1 MVKTLTFPKG
11 GVHPPGNKSLSSNA
25 AVIRLTPPP
34 IGTVPMAQHLGAPAA
49 VCVAKGDTVSA
60 GQKIGSGESFISA
73 DVHTPVS
80 GTVKEIVRLMLPNSG
95 SCDAVVIDTA
105 QDEEPELFALTP
117 GNPVQELSPRELIGI
132 VKEAGIVG
140 MGGAAFPAHVKFQ
153 IPKGKKAEFLVIN
166 GVECEPYLTSDH
178 RVMLEHPREVLKG
191 ISAAAKMIGAEQVVI
206 GIEANKMDAVSLL
219 QRVAEEEHLSY
230 LVQPLKVKYPQGD
243 EKQLLKATIRRE
255 VPSGGLPIDIG
266 AVVTNVGTAYAI
278 YEAVYRKKPLFER
291 VVTVTGDAVN
301 SPGNFRT
308 VVGTPVRTLIEA
320 AGGFSRVPSKI
331 IAGGPMMGFA
341 FFDLDSPVTK
351 GTSGIL
357 VLSQEGKK
365 TSLFSREA
373 EQICISCGK
382 CVAACPMGLQP
393 TKLFRYI
400 ENSRFDEAM
409 KLNLMDCKECGCC
422 AFICPAK
429 LPLVHGF
436 RYGKKMARKKQ

>member
-11 GVHPPGNKSLSSNA
+11 GVHPPGNKSLSSGA
-25 AVIRLTPPP
+25 AVVRLSLPSVV
-34 IGTVPMAQHLGAPAA
+34 TVPMAQHLGAPAA

-60 GQKIGSGESFISA
+60 GQKIGAGESFISA
-73 DVHTPVS
+73 DVHSPVS
-80 GTVKEIVRLMLPNSG
+80 GTVKEIVRIVLPTSG
-95 SCDAVVIDTA
+95 SCDAVVIDAA
-105 QDEEPELFALTP
+105 QQEEPDQFTSTQ
-117 GNPVQELSPRELIGI
+117 GDPVQELSARELIGI

-153 IPKGKKAEFLVIN
+153 IPKGKKAEYLVIN
-166 GVECEPYLTSDH
+166 GVECEPHLTSDH

-191 ISAAAKMIGAEQVVI
+191 VGAVAKMIGAEKVII
-206 GIEANKMDAVSLL
+206 GIEANKMDAVSLM
-219 QRVAEEEHLSY
+219 RKTAEEERFPCQI
-230 LVQPLKVKYPQGD
+230 QPLKVKYPQGD
-243 EKQLLKATIRRE
+243 EKQLLKATIRKE

-266 AVVTNVGTAYAI
+266 AVVTNVGTAYAV

-291 VVTVTGDAVN
+291 VVTVTGDAVR
-301 SPGNFRT
+301 SPGNFRA
-308 VVGTPVRTLIEA
+308 VVGTPVRSLIEA
-320 AGGFSRVPSKI
+320 AGGFSRPPAKI

-357 VLSQEGKK
+357 VLAQGDAKR
-365 TSLFSREA
+365 SLFTQEA
-373 EQICISCGK
+373 EKICISCGK

-422 AFICPAK
+422 AYICPAQ